1 MKKDMP
7 QVLHWLHER
16 AVDEILGI
24 LDSDRA
30 ESSAARTQFAG
41 KLAEDDRNRAT
52 TYMSAAALLRAYRFP
67 QVQAHTER
75 DDLTPKAFLNGEANT
90 VYVIAPEHQQELL
103 RPVIVALVS
112 QLYVAAVEKANAGQ
126 APGGGDRWD
135 PPIRFLLD
143 EAANIAPLR
152 PLPNYLAQSLGL
164 GIPFVTVWQDL
175 SHCVSA
181 ASTLAGPCSQTH
193 RSNSS
198 SAPSPT
204 PTL

>member
-1 MKKDMP
+1 MARGFGFGRRGE
-7 QVLHWLHER
+7 L
-16 AVDEILGI
+16 ASLG
-24 LDSDRA
+24 
-30 ESSAARTQFAG
+30 AG
-41 KLAEDDRNRAT
+41 RRP
-52 TYMSAAALLRAYRFP
+52 Y
-67 QVQAHTER
+67 

-175 SHCVSA
+175 SQ
-181 ASTLAGPCSQTH
+181 LRERYGPDAGGSVL
-193 RSNSS
+193 SNSS
-198 SAPSPT
+198 VKLFLGPISDTS
-204 PTL
+204 TLTYLDQLLGDVGRAHQNVTQSGDWGEQRSTTEVIGHRVRYVALVACTS